1 MLGLGW
7 QETVNGWFVGSMNP
21 WWKRGEDVRIWGY
34 EIYESRCYR
43 VLFRFSQKFNEQTR
57 TTCFQQVKSGS
68 IRPISHSASDLAIPS
83 LPKSPWNLAK
93 HRGLSWAESWQYNC
107 VVALQMKQLEF
118 WPLIGTKATK
128 VSQTPCWKV
137 YLSWQVIRNPEGLK
151 DTSSNKSS
159 EWSVLTDYETL
170 QNNCTNFHLPGGVLL
185 RFVLPGDWFAF
196 MFFSRL
202 NT

>member
-1 MLGLGW
+1 MG
-7 QETVNGWFVGSMNP
+7 M
-21 WWKRGEDVRIWGY
+21 WG
-34 EIYESRCYR
+34 YESRCYS
-43 VLFRFSQKFNEQTR
+43 VQSPCRFCQKFNEQTQ
-57 TTCFQQVKSGS
+57 TTCFSLKPSLLLPTGQ
-68 IRPISHSASDLAIPS
+68 IRIYQADLPTAQIDLAIAS

-93 HRGLSWAESWQYNC
+93 HRGLSWAESWQYHC

-118 WPLIGTKATK
+118 WPLIGTKVTK

-137 YLSWQVIRNPEGLK
+137 YLSWQAKYIRNPEGLK

-185 RFVLPGDWFAF
+185 RFVLHGDWFAF
-196 MFFSRL
+196 MSFSRL